1 MSYYQNLGLEKE
13 PFSTSPDPLFLYRS
27 TAHSAVL
34 NRLEIAIRLRRGL
47 SLILGDVG
55 IGKTTILRALLQ
67 EFSNDPDF
75 IFHMILDPDYNSEF
89 QLLESL
95 VKMFKIVPNARTT
108 HDYKEE
114 IEKYLFKKGVEENKT
129 IVLLIDEGQK
139 LAANYLEV
147 LRTLLNYETN
157 EYKLLQL
164 TIMSQM
170 ELLPKVK
177 KIKNFYDR
185 VALRYIINPLDEAET
200 GKMINFRLKAA
211 GLASGRSL
219 FTSEAIRL
227 IFQYSQGYPRKI
239 ALVCHNALEELI
251 IQNKPIVDEKV
262 ISQVI
267 KKEDI

>member
-1 MSYYQNLGLEKE
+1 MSYYQSLGLEKE
-13 PFSTSPDPLFLYRS
+13 PFSTSPDPAFLFRS
-27 TAHSAVL
+27 AGHSAVL

-47 SLILGDVG
+47 GLILGDVG
-55 IGKTTILRALLQ
+55 IGKTTILRALIQ
-67 EFSNDPDF
+67 EFSQEQDF

-95 VKMFKIVPNARTT
+95 AKRFKIVPNSRTT
-108 HDYKEE
+108 HDYREE
-114 IEKYLFKKGVEENKT
+114 IEKYLFKQGVEENKT

-139 LAANYLEV
+139 LAANHLEV

-164 TIMSQM
+164 AIMGQM

-200 GKMINFRLKAA
+200 GQMIDFRLKTA

-219 FTSEAIRL
+219 FSPESIRL
-227 IFQYSQGYPRKI
+227 IFRYTEGYPRKI

-251 IQNKPIVDEKV
+251 IRNKQIVDETLV
-262 ISQVI
+262 SQVI
-267 KKEDI
+267 KREDI